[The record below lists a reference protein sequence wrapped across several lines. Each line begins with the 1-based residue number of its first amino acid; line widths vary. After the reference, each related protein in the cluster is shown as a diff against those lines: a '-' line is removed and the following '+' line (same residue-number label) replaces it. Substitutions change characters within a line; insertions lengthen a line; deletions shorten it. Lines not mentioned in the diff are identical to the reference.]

1 MLLGGIILAVLL
13 TLWLTSTST
22 GSASIL
28 SSINLRWNQTGVIV
42 AGDGA
47 RGSVANQFTD
57 PAWIYIDA
65 NDTLYVADHH
75 NYRIQKWV
83 SGATAGVTVVN
94 VSSTGDHPESITF
107 DKNGFLYITGHSNER
122 VVRYSP
128 DFTSNTN
135 VAGILG
141 SGTSALTNLKY
152 PLGLDLDDELNLYV
166 AERGNRR
173 VTKLTP
179 NATSDIIVIGT
190 SSTPEFYGLLLSLYS
205 STEAYVSS
213 EDTDTVYLWAFNA
226 TTPKVSLTQVTNTST
241 MLRNPRGLNYDVY
254 GNLYV
259 ADKGNK
265 RVMMYCVNSTIGKV
279 VVATTIAPLLD
290 SPEHISFDSNMNLY
304 VVDSSNDFVVKF
316 ERL

>member
-1 MLLGGIILAVLL
+1 M
-13 TLWLTSTST
+13 T
-22 GSASIL
+22 
-28 SSINLRWNQTGVIV
+28 V
-42 AGDGA
+42 AGDGTG
-47 RGSVANQFTD
+47 GSAANQFIN

-83 SGATAGVTVVN
+83 TGATAGVTVVD
-94 VSSTGDHPESITF
+94 VSSIGDHPESITF

-135 VAGILG
+135 VAGIPG
-141 SGTSALTNLKY
+141 SSSLALTNLKY

-173 VTKLTP
+173 VTKWTP
-179 NATSDIIVIGT
+179 NATSGIIAIGT
-190 SSTPEFYGLLLSLYS
+190 SSTPGFYGLLLSLYS

-226 TTPKVSLTQVTNTST
+226 TTPKVSLTQVNDTST

-259 ADKGNK
+259 ADKGNQ
-265 RVMMYCVNSTIGKV
+265 RVVMYCVNSTIGKV
-279 VVATTIAPLLD
+279 VVATTTAPRLD
-290 SPEHISFDSNMNLY
+290 LPEHIVFDSNMNLY